1 MVVFELA
8 QQAVFSLEVLLV
20 QALHWCRAS
29 PAERKLAFVRQG
41 RADSIRSVSD
51 DKSLREFLMFFSLN
65 ILAHPITKT
74 LNSSIAY
81 EKGKLED
88 HSSDTYQ
95 HPDGPG
101 HHARRDKL
109 HELKTS
115 PDRCPAQ

>member
-8 QQAVFSLEVLLV
+8 QQAVFLLEGLLV

-65 ILAHPITKT
+65 ILAQLALAHTT
-74 LNSSIAY
+74 
-81 EKGKLED
+81 
-88 HSSDTYQ
+88 Q
-95 HPDGPG
+95 
-101 HHARRDKL
+101 
-109 HELKTS
+109 
-115 PDRCPAQ
+115 